1 MSEANTI
8 FRTYYLSSV
17 QSVLKKKRRQPPTY
31 SKNQSYPHVSVV
43 IPYLC
48 PMKSTTTALHI
59 ADRVL
64 CMAESET
71 LKMARMARELK
82 AKGHD
87 VISLSLGEP
96 DFDTPDH
103 IKVAANE
110 ALKAGYTKYTPVTG
124 LPELTKAISAK
135 LKRENGLDFP
145 PEQIIVSNG
154 AKQTVYNLAMAL
166 LNPGDQAI
174 VLAPYW
180 VSYWEI
186 IKMAEGVPVA
196 VYADVER
203 DFKPDPREIVAAIT
217 DKTRFILFSSP
228 CNPTG
233 SVFTRAELEAI
244 AEALKPYP
252 NVLILSDEIYEHI
265 NFLGEHVSIGS
276 IESVRDRV
284 VTINGFAKGFS
295 MTGWRLGYCA
305 GPKAVI
311 DACSKI
317 QGQVT
322 SGATSFGQK
331 AAAIALES
339 DLAPTYAMRD
349 AFLKRRD
356 MLLELM
362 LTIPGVICNEPDG
375 AFYLFPNISS
385 YFGKTDGDTII
396 ANAED
401 FCDYLLLN
409 AFVAVVPGNAFG
421 DPNCFRLSYAAS
433 DEQLREAVR
442 RMKEV
447 LGRLHDIV

>member
-1 MSEANTI
+1 MQKATKE
-8 FRTYYLSSV
+8 
-17 QSVLKKKRRQPPTY
+17 
-31 SKNQSYPHVSVV
+31 
-43 IPYLC
+43 
-48 PMKSTTTALHI
+48 LHI
-59 ADRVL
+59 ANRVL
-64 CMAESET
+64 AMSESET

-103 IKVAANE
+103 IKIAAFE

-124 LPELTKAISAK
+124 LPELTKAISEK
-135 LKRENGLDFP
+135 LKRENAIDMP

-166 LNPGDQAI
+166 LNPGDEAI

-186 IKMAEGVPVA
+186 IKMAEGIPVA
-196 VYADVER
+196 VYAGVDQ
-203 DFKPDPREIVAAIT
+203 DFKPRPRQIVAAIT

-233 SVFTRAELEAI
+233 SVFSRKELEAI
-244 AEALKPYP
+244 AEALEPYP
-252 NVLILSDEIYEHI
+252 NVLIISDEIYEHI
-265 NFLGEHVSIGS
+265 NFTGTHASIGA
-276 IESVRDRV
+276 IAAVKDRV
-284 VTINGFAKGFS
+284 ITINGFAKGFS

-311 DACSKI
+311 DACAKI

-331 AAAIALES
+331 AGAIALTS
-339 DLAPTYAMRD
+339 DLTPTYQMRE
-349 AFLKRRD
+349 AFEQRRD
-356 MLLELM
+356 MLLELL
-362 LTIPGVICNEPDG
+362 LTIPGVICNKPEG
-375 AFYLFPNISS
+375 AFYLFPDVSS
-385 YFGKTDGDTII
+385 YFGKTDGDVTIL
-396 ANAED
+396 NAED

-433 DEQLREAVR
+433 EEQLREAVR

-447 LGRLHDIV
+447 LGRLK